1 MLFSLTLILFFEE
14 WGDHSIFLT
23 PQRDRD
29 WVEKM
34 YGKYQAGLIGFKN
47 DLYGLK
53 KCKMVEK

>member
-1 MLFSLTLILFFEE
+1 MFFSDPNIIFEE
-14 WGDHSIFLT
+14 WGDHSIFPKEIGLG
-23 PQRDRD
+23 R
-29 WVEKM
+29 KM